1 MLFFQISLAE
11 IIRKTIEVNYRNTIM
26 RKEHYGTTPEGE
38 AVEQFTL
45 LNENG
50 LEIKI
55 ITYGGRITSLKAPD
69 REGVLKDIVL
79 GFDSLEEYTN
89 ENPYFGAII
98 GRFGN
103 RIAGGKFSLDGR
115 EYDLATNNEEN
126 HLHGGKK
133 GFDKVIWNA
142 EENQSSRNSLKLSY
156 LSKHME
162 EGYPGNLKVSVTYI
176 LEEDNT
182 LEVYYEAV
190 TDQKTILNLTQHSY
204 FNLSGNFSEDI
215 HDHEVRINANEFLP
229 VNGSLIPTGE
239 LRKVE
244 SSAFDFREPKKV
256 GQEIKDDDEQLKLAN
271 GYDHCW
277 IINNREEGLS
287 FAASAHDQI
296 SGRFLEVYTSEPGMQ
311 FYTGNSLD
319 GSLPQKGGK
328 GTCGKRSGF
337 CFETQH
343 FPDSPNQ
350 EKFPSVVLE
359 PEEVFSSK
367 TLFKFSVK

>member
-1 MLFFQISLAE
+1 MQ
-11 IIRKTIEVNYRNTIM
+11 
-26 RKEHYGTTPEGE
+26 KEHYGTTPEGE

-45 LNENG
+45 FNENG
-50 LEIKI
+50 LEVKI

-69 REGVLKDIVL
+69 REGILKDIVL
-79 GFDSLEEYTN
+79 GFDSLSDYTQ

-103 RIAGGKFSLDGR
+103 RIAGGKFSLDGTQ
-115 EYDLATNNEEN
+115 YNLATNNGEN

-133 GFDKVIWNA
+133 GFDNVIWIA
-142 EENQSSRNSLKLSY
+142 EENRSRLNSLKLSY
-156 LSKHME
+156 FSKHME
-162 EGYPGNLKVSVTYI
+162 EDYPGNLKVSVTYTVK
-176 LEEDNT
+176 EDNT
-182 LEVYYEAV
+182 LEVHYEAV

-204 FNLSGNFSEDI
+204 FNLSGNFLEDI
-215 HDHEVRINANEFLP
+215 LDHEVQINANDFLP
-229 VNGSLIPTGE
+229 VNESLIPTGE

-244 SSAFDFREPKKV
+244 RSAFDFRKPKKV

-277 IINNREEGLS
+277 IINNREEGMR
-287 FAASAHDQI
+287 FAASAHDPI
-296 SGRFLEVYTSEPGMQ
+296 SGRFLEVYTREPGMQ
-311 FYTGNSLD
+311 FYTGNFLD

-328 GTCGKRSGF
+328 GTYGKRSGL

>member
-1 MLFFQISLAE
+1 MQ
-11 IIRKTIEVNYRNTIM
+11 
-26 RKEHYGTTPEGE
+26 KEHYGTTPEGE

-45 LNENG
+45 LNGNG
-50 LEIKI
+50 LEVRI

-69 REGVLKDIVL
+69 RESFSKDIVL
-79 GFDSLEEYTN
+79 GFDSLSDYTQ

-103 RIAGGKFSLDGR
+103 RIAGGKFSLDGTQ
-115 EYDLATNNEEN
+115 YNLATNNGEN

-133 GFDKVIWNA
+133 GFDNVIWIA
-142 EENQSSRNSLKLSY
+142 EENRSSRNSLKLSY
-156 LSKHME
+156 FSKHME
-162 EGYPGNLKVSVTYI
+162 EGYPGNMMVSVTYT
-176 LEEDNT
+176 LKEDNT
-182 LEVYYEAV
+182 LEVHYEAV

-215 HDHEVRINANEFLP
+215 LDHEVQINANDFLP
-229 VNGSLIPTGE
+229 VNESLIPTGE

-244 SSAFDFREPKKV
+244 RSAFDFRKPKKV

-277 IINNREEGLS
+277 IINNREEGMR
-287 FAASAHDQI
+287 FAASAHDPI

-311 FYTGNSLD
+311 FYTGNFLD

-328 GTCGKRSGF
+328 GTYGKRSGF

-367 TLFKFSVK
+367 TLLKFSVK